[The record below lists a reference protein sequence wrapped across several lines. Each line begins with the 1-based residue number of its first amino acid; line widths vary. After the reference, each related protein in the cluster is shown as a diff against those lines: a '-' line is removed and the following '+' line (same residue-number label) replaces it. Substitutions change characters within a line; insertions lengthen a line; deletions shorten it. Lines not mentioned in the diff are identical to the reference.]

1 MTSNPSPPAPLP
13 EAERGEQGN
22 PSPPAPLPEAER
34 GEKGNPSPP
43 APLPEAERGEQVL
56 EKGDL
61 NGCLLPSSPS
71 PLRGGGRGEGFF
83 SSSPS
88 PLRGGGRGEG
98 FLQGRG
104 GVREVLTR
112 TQRMQ
117 PKARQEKLT
126 VRDLPDETL
135 VFDHARNKA
144 HCLNRT
150 VALVWRHCDGKTSV
164 AELAWML
171 NAELGIPAEES
182 VVGLALEQLGS
193 RHLLEQPVEPLA
205 GFARLSRRDVLKK
218 LALAAVAMPLV
229 MTITAPNARA
239 AGLLSGIDCS
249 RARDGS
255 PCAVAGMIG
264 ICQAGKCMPSGAGAN
279 GVLVPPTPTPPA
291 PVKCPA
297 FQCHTLRDCPPT
309 RNGLKLFACRGG
321 TATVCG
327 DCIYGG

>member
-13 EAERGEQGN
+13 EAERGE
-22 PSPPAPLPEAER
+22 E
-34 GEKGNPSPP
+34 GNPSPP
-43 APLPEAERGEQVL
+43 APLPEAERGEQAA
-56 EKGDL
+56 ESGDAS
-61 NGCLLPSSPS
+61 GCLRSCSPS
-71 PLRGGGRGEGFF
+71 PLRGGGWGEG
-83 SSSPS
+83 SDVS
-88 PLRGGGRGEG
+88 
-98 FLQGRG
+98 
-104 GVREVLTR
+104 TR

-150 VALVWRHCDGKTSV
+150 VALVWRHCDGTTSV
-164 AELAWML
+164 VELARML

-205 GFARLSRRDVLKK
+205 GFARLSRREVLKK

-264 ICQAGKCMPSGAGAN
+264 TCQQGKCVSVGAD

-297 FQCHTLRDCPPT
+297 FQCHTLKDCPPT
-309 RNGLKLFACRGG
+309 RDGLKLFACQGG

-327 DCIYGG
+327 TCIYGG